1 MIKVISPVDGS
12 VFVERPLAKAA
23 DIGSA
28 LDRARLAQRSWRTVS
43 VTERARI
50 LNRFCD
56 LFEAKR
62 DEIARELTWQMGRPS
77 RYAPNEVRGTLE
89 RARHMIAIAP
99 QALADLDAGP
109 KENFERFVRRE
120 PLGVVLTIAAW
131 NYPYLIA
138 VNSVVPALMAGNV
151 VILKHSAQT
160 PLCAERF
167 ASALQEA
174 GLPHGVF
181 QALHMS
187 HADTERAIRD
197 PRVDFVAFTGSV
209 AGGHAVQRAA
219 SERFIGTGLELG
231 GCDPVY
237 VRNDANLA
245 HAVENIVDGAYFN
258 SGQSC
263 CGLQRIYVHERLYGA
278 FVDGFVDLT
287 RKYVLGNPTDEATT
301 LGPVVRQAAADTI
314 RTQIAASIEAGARG
328 AIREEEFPANDPAT
342 PYLAPQVLLEVDH
355 STPVMREEIFGPVA
369 GIMKVQSD
377 AEAIAL
383 MNDSAYGLTAAIWT
397 SDAEAALSIGARV
410 ETGTWFM
417 NRCDYLDPALA
428 WVGVKDSG
436 RGCTLSVVGYEH
448 LTRPKS
454 FHLRTRV

>member
-23 DIGSA
+23 DIDSA
-28 LDRARLAQRSWRTVS
+28 LDRARVAQRSWRTVAL
-43 VTERARI
+43 TERARI
-50 LNRFCD
+50 LNRFCE
-56 LFEAKR
+56 LFEGKR

-187 HADTERAIRD
+187 HDDTERAIRD

-278 FVDGFVDLT
+278 FIDGFVDLT
-287 RKYVLGNPTDEATT
+287 RKYVLGNPTNEATT

-314 RTQIAASIEAGARG
+314 RTQIAASIEAGAKG

-377 AEAIAL
+377 EEAIAL

-454 FHLRTRV
+454 FHLRTHL

>member
-1 MIKVISPVDGS
+1 MLKVISPVDNS
-12 VFVERPLAKAA
+12 VYVERPLAKAA
-23 DIGSA
+23 DIDSA
-28 LDRARLAQRSWRTVS
+28 LDRARIAQRAWRNVP
-43 VTERARI
+43 VVERGRI
-50 LNRFCD
+50 LSRFCD
-56 LFEAKR
+56 LFEARR
-62 DEIARELTWQMGRPS
+62 DEIANELTWQMGRPS
-77 RYAPNEVRGTLE
+77 RYAPNEVGGTLE

-99 QALADLDAGP
+99 AALADIDAGP
-109 KENFERFVRRE
+109 KEHFKRFVRRE

-187 HADTERAIRD
+187 HEDTERAIRD

-219 SERFIGTGLELG
+219 AERFIGTGLELG

-278 FVDGFVDLT
+278 FVDGFVELT
-287 RKYVLGNPTDEATT
+287 RKYVLGNPLEAATT
-301 LGPVVRQAAADTI
+301 LGPVVRTAAADTI
-314 RTQIAASIEAGARG
+314 RTQIAASIEAGGKA
-328 AIREEEFPANDPAT
+328 AIREEDFPASRPGT

-355 STPVMREEIFGPVA
+355 STPVMREEVFGPVA

-377 AEAIAL
+377 EQAIAL
-383 MNDSAYGLTAAIWT
+383 MNDSPYGLTAAIWT
-397 SDAEAALSIGARV
+397 SDADAALSIGERV

-454 FHLRTRV
+454 FHLRTQL

>member
-1 MIKVISPVDGS
+1 MLKVISPIDNS
-12 VFVERPLAKAA
+12 VYLERPLAKAA
-23 DIGSA
+23 DLDRA
-28 LDRARLAQRSWRTVS
+28 LDRARKAQRAWRS
-43 VTERARI
+43 VALEERARI

-56 LFEAKR
+56 AFEAQR
-62 DEIARELTWQMGRPS
+62 DDIARELTWQMGRPS

-99 QALADLDAGP
+99 AALADIDAGP
-109 KENFERFVRRE
+109 KEHFTRFVRRE

-138 VNSVVPALMAGNV
+138 VNSVVPALMAGNAV
-151 VILKHSAQT
+151 VLKHSAQT

-187 HADTERAIRD
+187 HEDTERAIRD

-278 FVDGFVDLT
+278 FVDGFVELT
-287 RKYVLGNPTDEATT
+287 RKYVLGNPLEEATT
-301 LGPVVRQAAADTI
+301 LGPVVRTAAANTI
-314 RTQIAASIEAGARG
+314 RAQIAASIDAGGKA
-328 AIREEEFPANDPAT
+328 AIREEDFPESRAGT
-342 PYLAPQVLLEVDH
+342 PYLAPQVLLDVDH

-377 AEAIAL
+377 EQAIEL

-397 SDAEAALSIGARV
+397 ADADAALSIGDRI

-436 RGCTLSVVGYEH
+436 RGCTLAVVGYEH

-454 FHLRTRV
+454 FHLRTTL

>member
-1 MIKVISPVDGS
+1 VRSAFRRDPRMGRARVPQAHHRLGTRALFRDYLGMIKVISPVDGS

-23 DIGSA
+23 DIESS
-28 LDRARLAQRSWRTVS
+28 LDRARIAQRSWRTVP

-99 QALADLDAGP
+99 TALADIDAGP
-109 KENFERFVRRE
+109 KEHFTRFIRRE

-138 VNSVVPALMAGNV
+138 VNSVVPALMAGNAV
-151 VILKHSAQT
+151 VLKHSAQT

-167 ASALQEA
+167 ATALLEA

-187 HADTERAIRD
+187 HEDTERAIRD

-219 SERFIGTGLELG
+219 AERFIGTGLEL
-231 GCDPVY
+231 
-237 VRNDANLA
+237 
-245 HAVENIVDGAYFN
+245 
-258 SGQSC
+258 
-263 CGLQRIYVHERLYGA
+263 
-278 FVDGFVDLT
+278 
-287 RKYVLGNPTDEATT
+287 
-301 LGPVVRQAAADTI
+301 
-314 RTQIAASIEAGARG
+314 
-328 AIREEEFPANDPAT
+328 
-342 PYLAPQVLLEVDH
+342 
-355 STPVMREEIFGPVA
+355 
-369 GIMKVQSD
+369 
-377 AEAIAL
+377 
-383 MNDSAYGLTAAIWT
+383 
-397 SDAEAALSIGARV
+397 
-410 ETGTWFM
+410 
-417 NRCDYLDPALA
+417 
-428 WVGVKDSG
+428 
-436 RGCTLSVVGYEH
+436 
-448 LTRPKS
+448 
-454 FHLRTRV
+454 

>member
-1 MIKVISPVDGS
+1 MLKVISPIDNS
-12 VFVERPLAKAA
+12 VYVERPLAKAA
-23 DIGSA
+23 DLDRA
-28 LDRARLAQRSWRTVS
+28 LDRARKAQRAWRS
-43 VTERARI
+43 VAITQRALI

-56 LFEAKR
+56 IFEAQR
-62 DEIARELTWQMGRPS
+62 DDIARELTWQMGRPS

-99 QALADLDAGP
+99 AALADIDAGL
-109 KENFERFVRRE
+109 KEHFTRFVRRE

-138 VNSVVPALMAGNV
+138 VNSVVPALMAGNAV
-151 VILKHSAQT
+151 VLKHSAQT

-167 ASALQEA
+167 ASSLQEA

-187 HADTERAIRD
+187 HQDTERAIRD

-219 SERFIGTGLELG
+219 AERFIGTGLELG

-278 FVDGFVDLT
+278 FVDGFVELT
-287 RKYVLGNPTDEATT
+287 RKYVLGNPLEEATT
-301 LGPVVRQAAADTI
+301 LGPVVRTAAADTI
-314 RTQIAASIEAGARG
+314 RTQIAASIAAGGKA
-328 AIREEEFPANDPAT
+328 AIREEDFPASRAGT
-342 PYLAPQVLLEVDH
+342 PYLAPQVLLDVDH

-377 AEAIAL
+377 EQAIEL

-397 SDAEAALSIGARV
+397 ADADAALAIGERI

-436 RGCTLSVVGYEH
+436 RGCTLAVVGYEY

-454 FHLRTRV
+454 FHLRTKV